1 MGAANTADATAMTM
15 ILLLVRIIEQ
25 VANEARVLQIKN
37 MLMDDKTIKKRRKR
51 EREKGTD
58 RTLPCQSA
66 RRTARTAPA
75 PSAACCTQ
83 SR

>member
-37 MLMDDKTIKKRRKR
+37 MLMDDKTIKKKEEKKR
-51 EREKGTD
+51 DRE
-58 RTLPCQSA
+58 
-66 RRTARTAPA
+66 
-75 PSAACCTQ
+75 
-83 SR
+83 

>member
-1 MGAANTADATAMTM
+1 MGAANAADATAMTM

-37 MLMDDKTIKKRRKR
+37 MLMDDKTIKEKEKR
-51 EREKGTD
+51 ERRTD

-66 RRTARTAPA
+66 RRTSRTAPA
-75 PSAACCTQ
+75 PSASCCTR